1 MDPLRLA
8 LVALA
13 AVAAGAVN
21 AIAGGGS
28 LITFPVL
35 LACGVPP
42 VMASMTNTVALCP
55 GYVGATFAQRNELA
69 GQGGRIGRI
78 LPFAVVGSVAG
89 SAILLHTSDRSFQ
102 TIVPFLLTFA
112 AILLMLQPRL
122 KRAFVAH
129 TGRSLLLAGI
139 PIGLAAAYGA
149 YFGAG
154 LGVIILA
161 VLAVV
166 LDDTLVRAN
175 ALKQLISLLVNV
187 LAAGIYLVVGHVDWR
202 IAIAVAIGSLIGG
215 LLGGQL
221 VSRIPE
227 VWLRLLAIGV
237 ALAVALVY
245 FIRNFS

>member
-1 MDPLRLA
+1 VDPLRLA

-13 AVAAGAVN
+13 ALAAGAVN

-55 GYVGATFAQRNELA
+55 GYVGATFAQRTELA

-78 LPFAVVGSVAG
+78 LPFAIVGSVAG
-89 SAILLHTSDRSFQ
+89 SAILLHTSDRSFE

-129 TGRSLLLAGI
+129 TGRSLFLAGI

-166 LDDTLVRAN
+166 LDDTLLRAN

-187 LAAGIYLVVGHVDWR
+187 LAAGIYLVVGRIDWHVAV
-202 IAIAVAIGSLIGG
+202 AIAIGSLIGG
-215 LLGGQL
+215 LLGGKL
-221 VSRIPE
+221 VSKIPE
-227 VWLRLLAIGV
+227 VWLRALAIGV
-237 ALAVALVY
+237 ALAVAVVY
-245 FIRNFS
+245 FVRNFS

>member
-1 MDPLRLA
+1 VDPLRLA
-8 LVALA
+8 RVALA
-13 AVAAGAVN
+13 ACGAGAVN

-42 VMASMTNTVALCP
+42 VTASMTHTVGVCP
-55 GYVGATFAQRNELA
+55 GYFGATYAQRNELA

-78 LPFAVVGSVAG
+78 LPFAIAGSVVG
-89 SAILLHTSDRSFQ
+89 SAILLRTSDRAFA

-112 AILLMLQPRL
+112 GLLLLVQPRL
-122 KRAFVAH
+122 KRVFVAH
-129 TGRSLLLAGI
+129 QGRSLWLAGI
-139 PIGLAAAYGA
+139 PLGLAAAYGA

-161 VLAVV
+161 VMAVV

-175 ALKQLISLLVNV
+175 ALKQLMSLVVNV
-187 LAAGIYLVVGHVDWR
+187 LAAGIYIVVGRIDWQVAV
-202 IAIAVAIGSLIGG
+202 AIAIGSLVGG
-215 LLGGQL
+215 VLGGKL

-227 VWLRLLAIGV
+227 VWLRTLAIAV
-237 ALAVALVY
+237 AFAVALVY

>member
-1 MDPLRLA
+1 VDPLRLA

-13 AVAAGAVN
+13 ALAAGAIN

-55 GYVGATFAQRNELA
+55 GYFGATFAQRTELA
-69 GQGGRIGRI
+69 GQGGRIVRI
-78 LPFAVVGSVAG
+78 LPFAIAGSIAG
-89 SAILLHTSDRSFQ
+89 SAILLHTSDRSFE

-112 AILLMLQPRL
+112 ALLLILQPRL
-122 KRAFVAH
+122 KRAFGVH
-129 TGRSLLLAGI
+129 SGRSLLLAGI

-175 ALKQLISLLVNV
+175 ALKQLMSLLVNV
-187 LAAGIYLVVGHVDWR
+187 LAAGIYLVVGRIDWEVAVAIGIGSLVGGVLGGKLVSKIPEGWLR
-202 IAIAVAIGSLIGG
+202 AVAIAVAL
-215 LLGGQL
+215 
-221 VSRIPE
+221 
-227 VWLRLLAIGV
+227 GV
-237 ALAVALVY
+237 AIVY

>member
-1 MDPLRLA
+1 MDPLLLG

-13 AVAAGAVN
+13 ACAAGAVN

-42 VMASMTNTVALCP
+42 VMASMTNTVAMCP
-55 GYVGATFAQRNELA
+55 GYLGATAAQRRELI
-69 GQGGRIGRI
+69 GQGGRIARI
-78 LPFAVVGSVAG
+78 MPFAVVGSIAG
-89 SAILLHTSDRSFQ
+89 SAILLHTSDRSFE

-112 AILLMLQPRL
+112 AMLLMLQPQL
-122 KRAFVAH
+122 KRLFTKHHA
-129 TGRSLLLAGI
+129 RSILLAGL
-139 PIGLAAAYGA
+139 PLGLAAAYGA

-154 LGVIILA
+154 MGVIILA

-175 ALKQLISLLVNV
+175 ALKQIVSLVVNV
-187 LAAGIYLVVGHVDWR
+187 IAAAVFLVLGRIDWQVAL
-202 IAIAVAIGSLIGG
+202 AIAVGSLVGG
-215 LLGGQL
+215 ALGGTL

-227 VWLRLLAIGV
+227 VWLRAVAITV
-237 ALAVALVY
+237 ALSVAAIY
-245 FIRNFS
+245 FTRL

>member
-78 LPFAVVGSVAG
+78 LPFAIVGSVAG